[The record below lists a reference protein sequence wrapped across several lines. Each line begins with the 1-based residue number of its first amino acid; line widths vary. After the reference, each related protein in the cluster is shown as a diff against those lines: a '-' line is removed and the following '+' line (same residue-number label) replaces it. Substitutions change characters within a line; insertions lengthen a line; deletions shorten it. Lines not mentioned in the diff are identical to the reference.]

1 LAPVDL
7 DRQSIERRDFPIG
20 RRGYDTAAVD
30 AHLRTLASAIEDLQR
45 VASGPGPDSLAANAG
60 AQVQSIVAAAE
71 RAAAEIESEARANAD
86 SMREQAE
93 SAAAKIRADAV
104 AQAQA
109 HVAAVS
115 RASATLLARVESM
128 DGQVDALVQS
138 LRAGASDL
146 AGDLAAVQSN
156 MGELY
161 DAAAGRRS
169 REAGAP
175 AGEAPPQ
182 GTGSPTPA
190 EGELSASGSPTRE
203 AAEPSG
209 AMSPAPQPREP
220 SAGESPASAVSE
232 PSTARP
238 PIPEP
243 EPPAQLAREPSPA
256 GSPAHVAAE
265 SWMASGAPAVTE
277 TAAAKPA
284 PAAGAVNAT
293 GPAREPAAKSD
304 TPGAGE
310 AAGGRDYDARVVALN
325 MAINGDTRE
334 ATDRYLAEN
343 YEVADRQKLLDE
355 VFAAVES

>member
-1 LAPVDL
+1 MDL

-30 AHLRTLASAIEDLQR
+30 AHLRALASEIEELER
-45 VASGPGPDSLAANAG
+45 AAAGPGPDSLAASAG

-71 RAAAEIESEARANAD
+71 RAAAEIESEARASAE

-146 AGDLAAVQSN
+146 AGDLAAVQTN

-175 AGEAPPQ
+175 ADEAPPQ
-182 GTGSPTPA
+182 SAGSPTHVAREPPA
-190 EGELSASGSPTRE
+190 AGSPRQVE
-203 AAEPSG
+203 
-209 AMSPAPQPREP
+209 REP
-220 SAGESPASAVSE
+220 SAAGLPTQVA
-232 PSTARP
+232 P
-238 PIPEP
+238 
-243 EPPAQLAREPSPA
+243 EPSPA
-256 GSPAHVAAE
+256 ST
-265 SWMASGAPAVTE
+265 APVVSE
-277 TAAAKPA
+277 TPAAKPA
-284 PAAGAVNAT
+284 PAAATVTAT
-293 GPAREPAAKSD
+293 GPAREPAAGSEA
-304 TPGAGE
+304 PGPSE
-310 AAGGRDYDARVVALN
+310 ATGTRDYDARLVALN
-325 MAINGDTRE
+325 MALNGDTRE

-343 YEVADRQKLLDE
+343 YELADRQKLLDE
-355 VFAAVES
+355 VFAAIDELTAPKFGSHTHS

>member
-1 LAPVDL
+1 MDL

-30 AHLRTLASAIEDLQR
+30 AHLRVLASEIEELQR
-45 VASGPGPDSLAANAG
+45 AAAGPGPDSLAANAG

-86 SMREQAE
+86 DMREQAE
-93 SAAAKIRADAV
+93 GAAAKTRADAV

-161 DAAAGRRS
+161 DAASGRRA

-175 AGEAPPQ
+175 ADEAPPQ
-182 GTGSPTPA
+182 ALDLPTQPA
-190 EGELSASGSPTRE
+190 
-203 AAEPSG
+203 
-209 AMSPAPQPREP
+209 REP
-220 SAGESPASAVSE
+220 SV
-232 PSTARP
+232 ARP
-238 PIPEP
+238 PIPAP
-243 EPPAQLAREPSPA
+243 ELPAQLPPEPSMA
-256 GSPAHVAAE
+256 GSPTQVAAE
-265 SWMASGAPAVTE
+265 SSPASAAPAVTE
-277 TAAAKPA
+277 TPAVQSA
-284 PAAGAVNAT
+284 PAAGAVNTT
-293 GPAREPAAKSD
+293 GPTREPAAENE
-304 TPGAGE
+304 TPGASD
-310 AAGGRDYDARVVALN
+310 AAGNRDYDARVVALN
-325 MAINGDTRE
+325 MAINGETRE

-343 YEVADRQKLLDE
+343 YEIPDRQKLLDE
-355 VFAAVES
+355 VFAAIEG

>member
-1 LAPVDL
+1 VDL

-20 RRGYDTAAVD
+20 RRGYDAAAVD
-30 AHLRTLASAIEDLQR
+30 GHLRALASEIEELQR
-45 VASGPGPDSLAANAG
+45 AASGPGPDSLAASAG

-71 RAAAEIESEARANAD
+71 HAAAEIESEARASAE

-146 AGDLAAVQSN
+146 AGDLAAVQTN

-169 REAGAP
+169 REAGGP
-175 AGEAPPQ
+175 ALEPLPHSAESPTQVAREPAAAGSPPQ
-182 GTGSPTPA
+182 VD
-190 EGELSASGSPTRE
+190 
-203 AAEPSG
+203 
-209 AMSPAPQPREP
+209 REP
-220 SAGESPASAVSE
+220 SVP
-232 PSTARP
+232 
-238 PIPEP
+238 
-243 EPPAQLAREPSPA
+243 
-256 GSPAHVAAE
+256 GSPAQVAPVPPP
-265 SWMASGAPAVTE
+265 ASTAPVVSE
-277 TAAAKPA
+277 TPAAKPA
-284 PAAGAVNAT
+284 PAAATVTAT
-293 GPAREPAAKSD
+293 GPAREPAAGSAA
-304 TPGAGE
+304 PGASE
-310 AAGGRDYDARVVALN
+310 AAGGRDYDARLVALN
-325 MAINGDTRE
+325 MALNGDTRE

-355 VFAAVES
+355 VFAAIES

>member
-1 LAPVDL
+1 MSAAAEDLRFEYAAQLRDELRELRRDLREIQAGEADAGADEAEGDAGQVEADAGQVEAGAGQVEAEVGQVEAEVGQVEAEAARRGGGRRGRADAHPRSRLRRPLRFAPVDL

-30 AHLRTLASAIEDLQR
+30 GHLRALASEIEELER
-45 VASGPGPDSLAANAG
+45 AAAGPGPDSLAASAG

-71 RAAAEIESEARANAD
+71 RAAAEIESEARASAE

-146 AGDLAAVQSN
+146 AGDLAAVQTN

-175 AGEAPPQ
+175 ADEAPPQ
-182 GTGSPTPA
+182 SAGSPTQWR
-190 EGELSASGSPTRE
+190 ASRRPRGRPRQVHE
-203 AAEPSG
+203 R
-209 AMSPAPQPREP
+209 REP
-220 SAGESPASAVSE
+220 SA
-232 PSTARP
+232 
-238 PIPEP
+238 
-243 EPPAQLAREPSPA
+243 
-256 GSPAHVAAE
+256 
-265 SWMASGAPAVTE
+265 APAF
-277 TAAAKPA
+277 P
-284 PAAGAVNAT
+284 
-293 GPAREPAAKSD
+293 RR
-304 TPGAGE
+304 TP
-310 AAGGRDYDARVVALN
+310 L
-325 MAINGDTRE
+325 
-334 ATDRYLAEN
+334 
-343 YEVADRQKLLDE
+343 
-355 VFAAVES
+355 